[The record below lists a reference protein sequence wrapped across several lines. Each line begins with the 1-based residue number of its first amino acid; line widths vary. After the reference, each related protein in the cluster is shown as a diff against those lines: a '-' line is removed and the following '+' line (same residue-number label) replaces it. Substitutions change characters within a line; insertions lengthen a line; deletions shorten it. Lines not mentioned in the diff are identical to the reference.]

1 MKIYGVALLA
11 GCYFSGLL
19 IGEWLGM
26 LFGIPGNMGGV
37 GFSMLFLILLT
48 DYLKK
53 TDRFSSDLEQGMG
66 FWNSMYIPV
75 VIAMASIQN
84 VDAAL
89 HSGTVALVVGIGC
102 TVLCFMLLPLMSA
115 AFKNS
120 NPTDGAD
127 D

>member
-1 MKIYGVALLA
+1 MKIYGVAILA
-11 GCYFSGLL
+11 ACYFSGLL
-19 IGEWLGM
+19 VGELLGQ
-26 LFGIPGNMGGV
+26 LFEIPGNMGGV

-53 TDRFSSDLEQGMG
+53 TNRFSADLEQGMG

-89 HSGTVALVVGIGC
+89 HSSTVAVVTGLGV
-102 TVLCFMLLPLMSA
+102 TGLCFMILPFITSLL
-115 AFKNS
+115 KK
-120 NPTDGAD
+120 PTEDGAGD
-127 D
+127 